1 MVFSKYMVFGKYIQY
16 FSSYLI
22 FSISPVDMTQQNL
35 NTWNLE
41 CALNVP
47 DKVRQENHVH
57 SQDYK

>member
-1 MVFSKYMVFGKYIQY
+1 MEY
-16 FSSYLI
+16 FSCYLI
-22 FSISPVDMTQQNL
+22 FAISLVDIAQENL

-47 DKVRQENHVH
+47 DEVRQENHVN

>member
-1 MVFSKYMVFGKYIQY
+1 MEY

-22 FSISPVDMTQQNL
+22 FSISLVDMAQQNL

-41 CALNVP
+41 WALNVP

>member
-1 MVFSKYMVFGKYIQY
+1 MEY

-22 FSISPVDMTQQNL
+22 FSIFLVDMAQRNL

-47 DKVRQENHVH
+47 DKVRQENYVH
-57 SQDYK
+57 NQDYK